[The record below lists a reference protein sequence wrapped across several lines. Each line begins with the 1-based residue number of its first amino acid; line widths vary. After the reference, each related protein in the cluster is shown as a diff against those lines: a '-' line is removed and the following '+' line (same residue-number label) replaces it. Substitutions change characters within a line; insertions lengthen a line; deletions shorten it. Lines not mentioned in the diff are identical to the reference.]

1 MVNTVIKHLNDLNP
15 THDVASTV
23 VNDDDVGNWVT
34 GTWISESLVPLAKTP
49 GKNPTLQLQMF
60 SASELVVKV
69 CSIPSI

>member
-15 THDVASTV
+15 THDVASTGN
-23 VNDDDVGNWVT
+23 VNDVGNWVT
-34 GTWISESLVPLAKTP
+34 GTWISGPLVPLAKTP

-60 SASELVVKV
+60 AASELVVKV